1 MYDPLIVDVFT
12 ATHRRV
18 MPAESDVHPAA
29 RAVGGA
35 RAFTTSPA
43 APPVVEVA
51 EPELPAPAADAPVL
65 SEVLAVSSLARA
77 MSGTASLSDV
87 GALSWMTLR
96 NVVPATAMV
105 LFVEDER
112 QDLLA
117 VGYAAGANAAAL
129 RGLKKQHG
137 SGIAGWAAVNRRGVL
152 NADPSLDLGFDGGTL
167 ESPLRSSLTIPLVHD
182 GRSVGVLS
190 CYSTAAQGFTEDHLR
205 LLELMSASL
214 AASVASATGREAAS
228 APRAVAGSSRKLT
241 LVS

>member
-1 MYDPLIVDVFT
+1 
-12 ATHRRV
+12 
-18 MPAESDVHPAA
+18 
-29 RAVGGA
+29 
-35 RAFTTSPA
+35 
-43 APPVVEVA
+43 
-51 EPELPAPAADAPVL
+51 
-65 SEVLAVSSLARA
+65 

-96 NVVPATAMV
+96 NVVPATAMA

-129 RGLKKQHG
+129 RGLKKTHG

-152 NADPSLDLGFDGGTL
+152 NADPSLDLGLDSGTL
-167 ESPLRSSLTIPLVHD
+167 EAPLRSSLTVPLAHN
-182 GRSVGVLS
+182 GRLVGVLS
-190 CYSTAAQGFTEDHLR
+190 CYSAAAQGFTEDHLR

-228 APRAVAGSSRKLT
+228 SPRTSVGSSRKLT